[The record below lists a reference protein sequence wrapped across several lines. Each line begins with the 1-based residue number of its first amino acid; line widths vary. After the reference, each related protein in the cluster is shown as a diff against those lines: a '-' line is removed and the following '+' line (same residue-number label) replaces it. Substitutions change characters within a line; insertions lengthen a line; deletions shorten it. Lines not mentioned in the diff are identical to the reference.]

1 MNNLRPFAYL
11 LQPCSL
17 KVGTMLFEQ
26 NRKNQP
32 NCCIVGSTI
41 IALVKMVDTPHRILL
56 QCTSIISSLH
66 LLNACT
72 LSPYAF
78 LNFQV
83 CACGFVGSKKLP
95 HLFRK
100 TQKNTFAFLPTD
112 LPAFA
117 TIARAH
123 GAGCTPFL
131 PPHPHFRLP
140 FTLFSFVVV
149 FPFPSAPVFPSFRS
163 AGFVFVP
170 IAMQRTNSLNTL

>member
-1 MNNLRPFAYL
+1 
-11 LQPCSL
+11 
-17 KVGTMLFEQ
+17 MLFEQ

-56 QCTSIISSLH
+56 QCTSIISSLQ
-66 LLNACT
+66 LLSSCT

-100 TQKNTFAFLPTD
+100 TQKNTFAFLRKD
-112 LPAFA
+112 LPA
-117 TIARAH
+117 TIAPAH
-123 GAGCTPFL
+123 SADCTPSL
-131 PPHPHFRLP
+131 RSHPHFRLP

-163 AGFVFVP
+163 AGIVFVP